1 MALVKS
7 GSRSKEELE
16 KFACDEAEAPA
27 ASPEVDGRE
36 AARQLGRTIMS
47 CFGFGQEKPKVA
59 TETFHEL
66 TARMNSGEAVK
77 FDMFKGKVLMVVNVA
92 TEWGLTKQN
101 YAELADICSD
111 LKDEPFEVL
120 AFPCNQFGKQEK
132 GNSEQIGDFI
142 TGKLTDSNFSIF
154 EKCHVNGRHTHPV
167 WHFCRYNA
175 DMTRN
180 RRHMFVIPWNFAKF
194 IIDKEGRVFKY
205 YSPKVPPSQIKPDIQ
220 ALLANTVK
228 AAPSQPRTIKAED
241 APPGFLSSSKA
252 VERKISSTGT
262 TLFL

>member
-1 MALVKS
+1 
-7 GSRSKEELE
+7 
-16 KFACDEAEAPA
+16 
-27 ASPEVDGRE
+27 
-36 AARQLGRTIMS
+36 
-47 CFGFGQEKPKVA
+47 
-59 TETFHEL
+59 
-66 TARMNSGEAVK
+66 
-77 FDMFKGKVLMVVNVA
+77 
-92 TEWGLTKQN
+92 LTKQN

-228 AAPSQPRTIKAED
+228 AAPSQPRTIKPED